1 MKADIKKISGTKI
14 ELKIEIPFSRLEEY
28 FERAIFALG
37 KDLEVE
43 GFRKGKAPREIIEK
57 VIARE
62 KILAKASEDCIK
74 ESYLKAVEENKIEP
88 ISQPEIKIE
97 KMIFGKNLLFKASF
111 QVLPEVKLPD
121 YKKIASEISKNKV
134 LIENEEVEAELL
146 WLQKSRAKFSQKTG
160 PAEKGDFLEIEFSSP
175 QLEGGKVYQD
185 GFILGKGY
193 FVAGFEE
200 NLEKMEAGQEKEFSL
215 VFPKDFFRK
224 ELVEK
229 KVDFKVKI
237 KSLQKVELPELNDQ
251 FAKNLGK
258 FEDLESL
265 RKSIKEGLFLEK
277 EKLEN
282 QRLRTEILE
291 KIVAKSDF
299 EVPEIL
305 VNREKRRLF
314 EDLKKFV
321 AEKFKIEWSDY
332 LKKTKKTEKELLDSL
347 EPRAQ
352 KSISNFLVLEGLGK
366 RENIEVSEK
375 EVEDEINKFLKQYS
389 STRAQKE
396 IDLEKLKSYTEEVI
410 RNQKILEKLESFSKK

>member
-1 MKADIKKISGTKI
+1 MKADIRKISGTKI
-14 ELKIEIPFSRLEEY
+14 ELKIEVPFSKLEEY

-134 LIENEEVEAELL
+134 LIENEEVERELL
-146 WLQKSRAKFSQKTG
+146 WFQKSRAKFSQKTG

>member
-97 KMIFGKNLLFKASF
+97 KMAFGKNLLFKASF

-134 LIENEEVEAELL
+134 LIENEEVERELL
-146 WLQKSRAKFSQKTG
+146 WFQKSRAKFSQKTG